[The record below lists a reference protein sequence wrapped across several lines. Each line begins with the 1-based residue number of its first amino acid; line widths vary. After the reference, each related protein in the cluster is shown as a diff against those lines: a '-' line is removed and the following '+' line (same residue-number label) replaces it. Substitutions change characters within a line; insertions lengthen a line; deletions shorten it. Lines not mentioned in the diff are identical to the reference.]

1 MIIVYG
7 YHGIFWTEERW
18 LKEQR
23 KQLVTHIY
31 KLHKEKKSSTKQ
43 EVLVDPSSV
52 NVVGPVDQNQ
62 STASATSSTNISLD
76 DSSFKKE
83 LTDLK
88 DEWSTRFVRIE
99 ALLTM
104 GSNTDL
110 CSRTR
115 GTGVFPG
122 QSEGC
127 SSSAYCGSAFF
138 TFFASYCLLSP
149 PPGSAPGPGQESVVE
164 LEAPIDV
171 QQPETSG
178 FQAPDQPES
187 SVPQS
192 GHRVFSSPLEN
203 LYPDRPQDPEP
214 VFGQLDRE
222 PVVYD
227 DLPEDP
233 ASELETDPQEKDRIL
248 SEDQSY
254 RETVCGVRAH
264 MEWSFIPDRE
274 YTAQSRHDNPWTG
287 TRSQPVGKISV
298 AFPSEDWFC
307 RKFEQLNLY
316 IIDGHVS
323 RSGERGWLRTDQFLK
338 VPKTQSRWYNLHPA
352 PNPVDSRPGKVVK
365 FWSSDSPHLNSSF
378 SRIAK
383 PSGLTVT
390 PPPSRPIAQDTLR
403 KWDKALREGTYICN
417 QAAGFNRCITKLQT
431 DIQENVRSL
440 ETELS
445 KGKASQK
452 ADKALTEIRDLTAFN
467 QNVSFCMGKAMQHL
481 ADIIFV
487 QMGNITLLRRDAYL
501 DHLKTGIKPDTWCAL
516 RNSSLSFSGLFPDDM
531 VRRAEEEISL
541 EQILSACHCGS
552 TRRM

>member
-1 MIIVYG
+1 MANFNTHIRCARCREKGAGSDPCVQG
-7 YHGIFWTEERW
+7 KEDCAACLLLTP
-18 LKEQR
+18 EQR
-23 KQLVTHIY
+23 KQLATPIY
-31 KLHKEKKSSTKQ
+31 KLRKEKKSSTKQ

-52 NVVGPVDQNQ
+52 NVVGPVDLNQ
-62 STASATSSTNISLD
+62 SIASPTSSTNISLD

-88 DEWSTRFVRIE
+88 DEWSTRFARIE
-99 ALLTM
+99 ALLTI
-104 GSNTDL
+104 GSNTISAQPISAVGHVAPVFSPVKVKVAHPSPTGVL
-110 CSRTR
+110 CSSPFLPHT
-115 GTGVFPG
+115 V
-122 QSEGC
+122 SC
-127 SSSAYCGSAFF
+127 
-138 TFFASYCLLSP
+138 P
-149 PPGSAPGPGQESVVE
+149 PPAGSAPGPGQESVVE
-164 LEAPIDV
+164 LEGPIDV

-178 FQAPDQPES
+178 FQAPDQLES

-192 GHRVFSSPLEN
+192 GHQVFSSPLEN
-203 LYPDRPQDPEP
+203 LYPDRSQDP
-214 VFGQLDRE
+214 E

-233 ASELETDPQEKDRIL
+233 ASESETDPQEKDRIL
-248 SEDQSY
+248 SEDQIY

-287 TRSQPVGKISV
+287 ARSQPVGKISV
-298 AFPSEDWFC
+298 AFPPEDWFC

-365 FWSSDSPHLNSSF
+365 FWSNDAPHLNSSF

-445 KGKASQK
+445 NGKASQK
-452 ADKALTEIRDLTAFN
+452 VDKALTEIRDLTAFN
-467 QNVSFCMGKAMQHL
+467 QNVSFVWGRPC
-481 ADIIFV
+481 
-487 QMGNITLLRRDAYL
+487 NI
-501 DHLKTGIKPDTWCAL
+501 
-516 RNSSLSFSGLFPDDM
+516 
-531 VRRAEEEISL
+531 
-541 EQILSACHCGS
+541 
-552 TRRM
+552 